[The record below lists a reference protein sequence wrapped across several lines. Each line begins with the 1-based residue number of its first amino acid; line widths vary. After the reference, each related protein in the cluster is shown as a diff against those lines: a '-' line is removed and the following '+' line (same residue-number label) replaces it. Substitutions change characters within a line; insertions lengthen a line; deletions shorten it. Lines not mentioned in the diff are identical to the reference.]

1 MPADAAIFGGSDA
14 RKEAR
19 TEEIDGRWALEESE
33 EAAQRQRLSGWSLE
47 SQLESV
53 LQRRRQFPNNFLINV
68 KLLSVFSLYFKIKV
82 SKLFYNLLT
91 WNWENDTP
99 AITTVLPVTWH
110 SCTLLHEYAN
120 INNFCLAIRRQRAH
134 SPLYVQMVSEI
145 TKIRFLEKE
154 RKKKK

>member
-68 KLLSVFSLYFKIKV
+68 KLLSFFLYFKIKV

-91 WNWENDTP
+91 WN
-99 AITTVLPVTWH
+99 
-110 SCTLLHEYAN
+110 
-120 INNFCLAIRRQRAH
+120 
-134 SPLYVQMVSEI
+134 
-145 TKIRFLEKE
+145 
-154 RKKKK
+154 